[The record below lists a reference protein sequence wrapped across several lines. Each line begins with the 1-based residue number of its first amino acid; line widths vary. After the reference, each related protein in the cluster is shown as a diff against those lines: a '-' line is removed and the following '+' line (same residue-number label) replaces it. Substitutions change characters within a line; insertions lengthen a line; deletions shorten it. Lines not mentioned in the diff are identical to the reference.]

1 MAAAV
6 LVAVLLFCRYVAK
19 KYQYFLTKPVPCVK
33 PTFLL
38 GSSGPTIFRKVDV
51 ATHFKKIYDVFPQ
64 APVIGFYD
72 FTTPMYL
79 LRDPEM
85 IKKVSIKDFDYFTD
99 HVPMMPTDA
108 EKEHNPDTLFGNTL
122 LSLRGQKWRDMR
134 STLSPAF
141 TGSKMRHMFELV
153 AECGRSLVEHFKAEA
168 AAGRTMEHE
177 MKETFSKV
185 GSDLIATLAFGIKVD
200 SLREPENVFYA
211 NGKKMLNLKSLA
223 TFVKFL
229 LITFVPRL
237 MRWLK
242 VDVLN
247 GQSAAYFKRIILDNM
262 EQREAHKI
270 LRNDMIQILME
281 VRKGTLQHQ
290 KEEKDTKDAGFA
302 TVEESQVGKSSH
314 SRVWTENEL
323 VAQCL
328 LFFLAGLDTISTCM
342 TFLTYELTVDPD
354 IQQRLYEEI
363 TETDKSLNGKPLSY
377 DVLQRMQYMDM
388 IVSETLRK
396 WPPGVIS
403 NRYCNKN
410 YLYDDGRGTQFVIE
424 KGQVIL
430 IPSYCIQRDPRY
442 FPDPDRFDPE
452 RFNEANRAQINT
464 CAYIPF
470 GVGPRNCIGSR
481 LALMEVKCMV
491 YYLLKD
497 FELIAT
503 EKTQIPVSIARDSFG
518 LHPEKGV
525 WIEFKPRSSQDS

>member
-1 MAAAV
+1 
-6 LVAVLLFCRYVAK
+6 
-19 KYQYFLTKPVPCVK
+19 
-33 PTFLL
+33 
-38 GSSGPTIFRKVDV
+38 
-51 ATHFKKIYDVFPQ
+51 
-64 APVIGFYD
+64 
-72 FTTPMYL
+72 
-79 LRDPEM
+79 
-85 IKKVSIKDFDYFTD
+85 
-99 HVPMMPTDA
+99 
-108 EKEHNPDTLFGNTL
+108 
-122 LSLRGQKWRDMR
+122 
-134 STLSPAF
+134 
-141 TGSKMRHMFELV
+141 MRHMFELV
-153 AECGRSLVEHFKAEA
+153 AECGRSLVEHFQTEA

-229 LITFVPRL
+229 LIMFVPRL

-247 GQSAAYFKRIILDNM
+247 GQSAAYFKRMILDNM

-314 SRVWTENEL
+314 SRVWTETEL

-328 LFFLAGLDTISTCM
+328 LFFLAGLDTVSTCI

-377 DVLQRMQYMDM
+377 DVLQRMQFMDM

-464 CAYIPF
+464 SAYIPF

-503 EKTQIPVSIARDSFG
+503 GKTQIPVRIARDSFG

-525 WIEFKPRSSQDS
+525 WIEFKPRSSPDF

>member
-1 MAAAV
+1 
-6 LVAVLLFCRYVAK
+6 
-19 KYQYFLTKPVPCVK
+19 
-33 PTFLL
+33 
-38 GSSGPTIFRKVDV
+38 
-51 ATHFKKIYDVFPQ
+51 
-64 APVIGFYD
+64 
-72 FTTPMYL
+72 MYL

-108 EKEHNPDTLFGNTL
+108 EKEHHPETLFGNTL

-153 AECGRSLVEHFKAEA
+153 AECGRSLVEHFQTEA

-247 GQSAAYFKRIILDNM
+247 GQSAAYFKRMILDNM

-314 SRVWTENEL
+314 SRVWTETEL

-328 LFFLAGLDTISTCM
+328 LFFLAGLDTVSTCI

-377 DVLQRMQYMDM
+377 DVLQRMQFMDM

-464 CAYIPF
+464 SAYIPF

-503 EKTQIPVSIARDSFG
+503 GKTQIPVRIARDSFG

-525 WIEFKPRSSQDS
+525 WIEFKPRSSPDF